1 MFNWLHN
8 KLHPKT
14 EREKLIEYI
23 TREQNYPVS
32 EALNDLFQY
41 LIDHRDQC
49 EIIDNDGH
57 WLTIGID
64 DHIVSVWVANWPF
77 ASLDRVIIHHKKMFE
92 QVDRL
97 YQLHDSDNPDIL
109 WSVEHKVPSGELVLK
124 FHELFYPEL
133 LRHQYGHLSYRDNH
147 EQLLAILSNITLS
160 LNEKSKNSKHDVD
173 KETQTM
179 DNDKSGRSDCDNNDV
194 TTIEGVDNQS

>member
-14 EREKLIEYI
+14 DREKLIEYI

-32 EALNDLFQY
+32 EALNDLYQY
-41 LIDHRDQC
+41 LIDHHDQC
-49 EIIDNDGH
+49 ELINNDGH

-77 ASLDRVIIHHKKMFE
+77 ATMNRVIIHHKNKLE
-92 QVDRL
+92 NIDRL
-97 YQLHDSDNPDIL
+97 YKLHDEDDQDIL
-109 WSVEHKVPSGELVLK
+109 WSVYKKVPSGELVLK

-160 LNEKSKNSKHDVD
+160 LNEKSKNSKHNVD
-173 KETQTM
+173 KETQSV

-194 TTIEGVDNQS
+194 TVVKGVDNQS

>member
-41 LIDHRDQC
+41 LIDHHDQC

-57 WLTIGID
+57 WLTIAID

-77 ASLDRVIIHHKKMFE
+77 ASLDRVIIHHKHMFE

-133 LRHQYGHLSYRDNH
+133 LRHQYGQLSYRDNH

-160 LNEKSKNSKHDVD
+160 LNEKSKKSKHDVD

-179 DNDKSGRSDCDNNDV
+179 DNDKSGWNDCDNNDCS
-194 TTIEGVDNQS
+194 TIEGVDNQS

>member
-160 LNEKSKNSKHDVD
+160 LNEKSKKSKHDVD

-179 DNDKSGRSDCDNNDV
+179 DNDKSGRSDCDNNDHS
-194 TTIEGVDNQS
+194 TIEGVDNQS

>member
-57 WLTIGID
+57 WLTIGIN

-97 YQLHDSDNPDIL
+97 YQLHDIDNPNVL

-133 LRHQYGHLSYRDNH
+133 LRHQYGQLSYCDNH

-160 LNEKSKNSKHDVD
+160 LNEKSKKSKHDVD

-179 DNDKSGRSDCDNNDV
+179 DNDKSGRSDCDNNDHSA
-194 TTIEGVDNQS
+194 IEGIDN